1 MYGLA
6 FIAWISRRLQE
17 IKCNNKPF
25 GGLNIIFAGDM
36 GQIKPCNE
44 RSLMMKNSD
53 NLSKLQKGGKDLI
66 NSIQIAFNLTKN

>member
-17 IKCNNKPF
+17 IKCNKKPF
-25 GGLNIIFAGDM
+25 GGLNVFIVGDM

-44 RSLMMKNSD
+44 SSLMMKNSD
-53 NLSKLQKGGKDLI
+53 NLSKLQKEGKDLI